1 MILSDE
7 DKKLV
12 KEIQMM
18 QLAPKRKG
26 LISIDTASAILSF
39 MRVEPLERESMN
51 KLCSRTG
58 LSKTKIYTVI
68 RDFKSV
74 GVEYESIPNGF
85 KGVYQRRRHQV
96 NGLLD

>member
-12 KEIQMM
+12 REIQNM

-26 LISIDTASAILSF
+26 LVSRDTASVILSF
-39 MRVEPLERESMN
+39 MRVKPLERESM
-51 KLCSRTG
+51 KSLCSQTG

-68 RDFKSV
+68 RDFKSL

-85 KGVYQRRRHQV
+85 KGVYQRRRYQV
-96 NGLLD
+96 NGSVD

>member
-18 QLAPKRKG
+18 QLSPKRKG
-26 LISIDTASAILSF
+26 LISIDTASEILLF
-39 MRVEPLERESMN
+39 TRVKPLDRESMDS
-51 KLCSRTG
+51 LCSRTG

-68 RDFKSV
+68 RDFKSLGIV
-74 GVEYESIPNGF
+74 YESIPNGF

-96 NGLLD
+96 NGSLE